1 MIAFQWL
8 TISIILIVL
17 SLIHIDALK
26 HRSARQTTI
35 NKCLTPDIPI
45 CDFVQ
50 CVNGRCVKDENS
62 LNCYQCQCSPGYVG
76 QLCDETIV
84 LPSSCNPVCQ
94 NGGTCIM
101 NGAAYTC
108 SCATGWTGPSCDI
121 PEHNCP
127 IGFCQNGGTCRMNG
141 MNPYCNCPTI
151 YTGQRCETLIPGTTT
166 TPSTTITTQF
176 PTTCSSNP
184 CLNGGSCF
192 NIGNTFLCSC
202 NQEWSGPTC
211 SIPISTTTPSTTTMT
226 QFPDTC
232 SLNPCLNGGSC
243 FNIGNTFLCSC
254 NQEWS
259 GPTCSIP
266 ISTATPST
274 TTMTQFP
281 NTCSLNPC
289 LNGGSCFNIGNTFVC
304 SCKQEW
310 SGPTCSI
317 LNSMTTPAP
326 TTLPN
331 VNPCNPNPCYN
342 EGTCFRHGNS
352 YVCVCKSQ
360 FTGSLCE
367 VPRITTTPAIST
379 IRCTS
384 QPCQNGGTCFDS
396 GNSYFCYCG
405 PNGRY
410 TGKNCEIVNAP
421 SVSNCPLNCA
431 PGYCVNTGV
440 SQNAYACICNGVM
453 TPTRCP
459 LK

>member
-8 TISIILIVL
+8 TISMILIVL

-26 HRSARQTTI
+26 HRSVRQTTI

-50 CVNGRCVKDENS
+50 CGNGSCVKDENS
-62 LNCYQCQCSPGYVG
+62 LNCYQCKCSPGYVG

-94 NGGTCIM
+94 NGGTCVM

-108 SCATGWTGPSCDI
+108 SCATGWTGPICDI

-127 IGFCQNGGTCRMNG
+127 IGFCQNGGTCRMDG

-166 TPSTTITTQF
+166 TPSTTITTQY
-176 PTTCSSNP
+176 
-184 CLNGGSCF
+184 
-192 NIGNTFLCSC
+192 
-202 NQEWSGPTC
+202 
-211 SIPISTTTPSTTTMT
+211 
-226 QFPDTC
+226 
-232 SLNPCLNGGSC
+232 
-243 FNIGNTFLCSC
+243 
-254 NQEWS
+254 
-259 GPTCSIP
+259 
-266 ISTATPST
+266 
-274 TTMTQFP
+274 
-281 NTCSLNPC
+281 
-289 LNGGSCFNIGNTFVC
+289 
-304 SCKQEW
+304 
-310 SGPTCSI
+310 
-317 LNSMTTPAP
+317 
-326 TTLPN
+326 

-342 EGTCFRHGNS
+342 EGACFRHGNS